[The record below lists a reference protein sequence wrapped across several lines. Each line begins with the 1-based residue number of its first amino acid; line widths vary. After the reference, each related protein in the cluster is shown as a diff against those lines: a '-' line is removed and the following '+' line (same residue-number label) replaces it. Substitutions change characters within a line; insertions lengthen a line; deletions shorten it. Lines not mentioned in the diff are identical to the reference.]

1 MTPSYPQDFIAVS
14 QIKNSL
20 FVLMEKVMLSYSY
33 PSVFTNTICNPL
45 SIPPACKSRICLLY
59 LFYIFQINSQRPKI
73 LRFKKYQHV
82 NVCTWR
88 TLEGKEAQQSSV
100 VSAPGPR
107 QGAKLN
113 SRQKF
118 AACLTRCRSVA
129 AVVSIAEIGR
139 SCFRHG
145 SVRQFMSLGV
155 AWLAWRPLCYS
166 DIHWGTRVLGTQLEL
181 ECGVRTE
188 EMEQWVNNGDRSDT
202 AQGVC
207 WILADLF
214 ASHLYWD
221 DG

>member
-20 FVLMEKVMLSYSY
+20 FVLMEKVMLPYSY

-139 SCFRHG
+139 SCFRLG

-166 DIHWGTRVLGTQLEL
+166 DIHWGTRVLGTQLDVEL
-181 ECGVRTE
+181 EQKRWNSE
-188 EMEQWVNNGDRSDT
+188 
-202 AQGVC
+202 
-207 WILADLF
+207 
-214 ASHLYWD
+214 
-221 DG
+221 